1 MKVAITGHS
10 TGIGKSLYEILKLSD
25 YEVVG
30 FSRSNGWDFCQ
41 TATRTKF
48 FNTIV
53 ADKFDCFVNNAY
65 PYSKVKTFEGF
76 LQVELLNNV
85 WLLWQNQNKQII
97 NISSISSEVVKKF
110 YHPYSIHKK
119 ALDDT
124 VRQLRNIS
132 INPHIINI
140 RPGYV
145 DTPSVKTITN
155 VKKCQ
160 PDEVALLIQ
169 HAMEHPLR
177 ILDLSFD
184 AR

>member
-97 NISSISSEVVKKF
+97 LYLHNTSYSFLVIRLKKRC
-110 YHPYSIHKK
+110 
-119 ALDDT
+119 AWCLC
-124 VRQLRNIS
+124 L
-132 INPHIINI
+132 
-140 RPGYV
+140 
-145 DTPSVKTITN
+145 KT
-155 VKKCQ
+155 
-160 PDEVALLIQ
+160 
-169 HAMEHPLR
+169 
-177 ILDLSFD
+177 
-184 AR
+184 